1 MYLFCIFVYV
11 YRLQYT
17 QTFLC
22 IIDWPLFKETKSK
35 ESLLVNLGLLQ
46 RTVAAQI
53 QLSAKEARDRQGLGQ
68 RVLVPL
74 LVGGLQDWQ
83 AAERCPWFKLL
94 PLRELNSMVFELLA
108 RVNERQAYQLIWK
121 GKSIDLEECNWKGI

>member
-1 MYLFCIFVYV
+1 
-11 YRLQYT
+11 
-17 QTFLC
+17 
-22 IIDWPLFKETKSK
+22 
-35 ESLLVNLGLLQ
+35 
-46 RTVAAQI
+46 VAAQI

-121 GKSIDLEECNWKGI
+121 GKSIDLEECN